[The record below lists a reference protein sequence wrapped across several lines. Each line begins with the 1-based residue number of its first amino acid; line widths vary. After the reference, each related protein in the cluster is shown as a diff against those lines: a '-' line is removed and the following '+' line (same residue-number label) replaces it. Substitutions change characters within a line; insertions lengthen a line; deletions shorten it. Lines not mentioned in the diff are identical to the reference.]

1 MPAILIL
8 ALVAVAAV
16 IVFSLAVHIL
26 FSPWILLLAAG
37 IVVWMKFRP
46 RRSHQ

>member
-8 ALVAVAAV
+8 ALVAVAAI

-37 IVVWMKFRP
+37 IVVWFKFRP
-46 RRSHQ
+46 RRSHR

>member
-8 ALVAVAAV
+8 ALVAVAAIV
-16 IVFSLAVHIL
+16 VFSLAVHIL

-37 IVVWMKFRP
+37 IVVWLKFRP